1 MSILE
6 ELDSKIFFQR
16 LRAGAMASQMTL
28 EELETVTDIPRTAI
42 RQYIDGEFLPPAHH
56 VVYLIDALRLS
67 PSYLL
72 EQDPLAPLQLLNVDA
87 PLDEH
92 QTDVLRAQAQ
102 IWLEMYRDIRALNNY
117 EVRGVFL
124 IDDEADLSRRLR
136 GVPHHD
142 AETVRASVGIKSG
155 PIPSLIDVLEGQG
168 IIIGVVNVR
177 AAFEAATFA
186 THEDISVPLI
196 VFQDHL
202 TAAQQ
207 RHALLRQFSY
217 LLYTDASSNMA
228 QEAFADSFLVPDADL
243 RERHHNA
250 LSAQEVAQMAHEYG
264 TTVDVVLRNYHY
276 LKTINTEEMQA
287 LRSQLTVAEYVPEQI
302 PHEDPVHLMQ
312 MVDDI
317 MSYEGGE
324 EILDQL
330 TYVNWL
336 A

>member
-1 MSILE
+1 
-6 ELDSKIFFQR
+6 
-16 LRAGAMASQMTL
+16 MAL
-28 EELETVTDIPRTAI
+28 
-42 RQYIDGEFLPPAHH
+42 GFL
-56 VVYLIDALRLS
+56 
-67 PSYLL
+67 
-72 EQDPLAPLQLLNVDA
+72 
-87 PLDEH
+87 
-92 QTDVLRAQAQ
+92 
-102 IWLEMYRDIRALNNY
+102 
-117 EVRGVFL
+117 
-124 IDDEADLSRRLR
+124 
-136 GVPHHD
+136 
-142 AETVRASVGIKSG
+142 
-155 PIPSLIDVLEGQG
+155 
-168 IIIGVVNVR
+168 
-177 AAFEAATFA
+177 
-186 THEDISVPLI
+186 
-196 VFQDHL
+196 
-202 TAAQQ
+202 